1 MKLTLLLFLILFVS
15 TSFNTYAQKNEEKSL
30 ENRIGVTYSL
40 FGEHSI
46 IRFQELEGAPGYGG
60 GSFYALGVNYL
71 SQINKVLEF
80 ETGIE
85 YSHHTFFVLFNDCGV
100 LDYIPTK
107 TSISL
112 VNIPLTMRVNF
123 ARCFFIN
130 GGLNLNIDPTISGSI
145 DNQNGIGSILGFGL
159 KYDSDFGISVF
170 ANPYFKTHSLLP
182 FTAFNNHQRLIES
195 GVRFGVMY
203 NLKLT
208 NTKNQDKKYRLPCS
222 S

>member
-1 MKLTLLLFLILFVS
+1 LLFLILFAL
-15 TSFNTYAQKNEEKSL
+15 TSLNSNAQKNEEKSR

-60 GSFYALGVNYL
+60 GSFYGLGVNYL

-80 ETGIE
+80 ETGVE
-85 YSHHTFFVLFNDCGV
+85 YSNHTFFVLFNDCGV

-130 GGLNLNIDPTISGSI
+130 GGINLNIDPAISSSI

-170 ANPYFKTHSLLP
+170 ANPYFKMHSLLP
-182 FTAFNNHQRLIES
+182 FTAFNNHERLIES
-195 GVRFGVMY
+195 GVRFGIMY
-203 NLKLT
+203 KLKPFNT
-208 NTKNQDKKYRLPCS
+208 NYQN
-222 S
+222 

>member
-1 MKLTLLLFLILFVS
+1 MKIPLLFFLMLFIS
-15 TSFNTYAQKNEEKSL
+15 TSYNSFAQKNEEKSL
-30 ENRIGVTYSL
+30 ESRIGLTYSL

-46 IRFQELEGAPGYGG
+46 VHFQELEGAQGYGG
-60 GSFYALGVNYL
+60 GSFYVLGVNYL
-71 SQINKVLEF
+71 SQLNKIVEF
-80 ETGIE
+80 ETAIE

-123 ARCFFIN
+123 ARYFFVN
-130 GGLNLNIDPTISGSI
+130 GGLNLTMDPAISSSI

-170 ANPYFKTHSLLP
+170 ANPYFKAHCLLP
-182 FTAFNNHQRLIES
+182 FTAFTNHERLIES
-195 GVRFGVMY
+195 GVRFGIMY
-203 NLKLT
+203 KLKLT
-208 NTKNQDKKYRLPCS
+208 DTNNQNKKYRLPCS
-222 S
+222 T